1 MNRKTVAF
9 FLGFLSL
16 CAWSPESSYGRQTK
30 TDRPLMEPNTGVGGL
45 LNQVCLLREFQSK
58 RASSWDKT
66 GGNQDWLTLPPGE
79 TRIVLHEKQAGCIK
93 HVYWVYIEGD
103 DREDRRLN
111 LFHGVVL
118 RAFWDGSDKP
128 SIEVPLGDFFG
139 VSNDQV
145 RPIHSLAF
153 TTNPGVE
160 SSVQLTWGFNCYL
173 PMPFSSSAKI
183 ELQNQGNV
191 EANLWFHI
199 DYELYPRPVDIPS
212 HAGRLHAW
220 WNRAHPT
227 QRTVGAAEE
236 SQAGRP
242 AGGDNYR
249 ILDADGDG
257 QFIGYFLTVVNFEHA
272 WWGEG
277 DDMVFIDG
285 ETYPPSIHG
294 TGTEE
299 IFGGGAC
306 PSQEYTGPYTGF
318 HCVENRSGYAHHGTN
333 GMYRFYLTD
342 PIRFKKSIA
351 VTLEHGHQND
361 KANDYSSVAFWYQL
375 GINQNLQK
383 LPPLDER
390 TLAALVAPQAVNTE
404 GLFSDSVEVIFKLP
418 TQGAVIRYTLDDT
431 EPTMESAV
439 YSQPIRL
446 TKTTTVKA
454 RAFKSGRSPSE
465 ISARTFTKAEYR
477 RPENPPAVSSGL
489 HYSYFEGEWNSIA
502 DFLHQTPK
510 EIGFTEQFDFRPVR
524 RIDHFGLKFSGL
536 IDIPVK
542 GIYTFYLMSDDGSQL
557 YIGNQLVVD
566 HDGRHSVSE
575 KSGQIALAS
584 GLHAITVVY
593 FESMV
598 HEILRVYYSGPGI
611 EKQPIPA
618 RVLFREKK

>member
-1 MNRKTVAF
+1 MNGKALAF
-9 FLGFLSL
+9 LLSLFSL
-16 CAWSPESSYGRQTK
+16 CAGSLESSYSQQTTSRQ
-30 TDRPLMEPNTGVGGL
+30 PNVETTADVGGL
-45 LNQVCLLREFQSK
+45 LSQTCLLREFRSK
-58 RASSWDKT
+58 RSSSWDQS

-79 TRIVLHEKQAGCIK
+79 NRIVLNENQAGCIK
-93 HVYWVYIEGD
+93 HIYWVYIEGD
-103 DREDRRLN
+103 ERWDRRLN

-145 RPIHSLAF
+145 RPIRSLAF
-153 TTNPGVE
+153 TVNPGVE

-173 PMPFSSSAKI
+173 PMPFSAGAKI
-183 ELQNQGNV
+183 ELQNQGQV

-199 DYELYPRPVDIPS
+199 DYELYPRPADIPS

-220 WNRAHPT
+220 WNRVNPT
-227 QRTVGAAEE
+227 QCTAGAAEE
-236 SQAGRP
+236 SHAGRL
-242 AGGDNYR
+242 ASVNNYR
-249 ILDADGDG
+249 ILDVDGDG

-375 GINQNLQK
+375 GINRNLNK
-383 LPPLDER
+383 LPPLAER
-390 TLAALVAPQAVNTE
+390 MSAALVAPEMENTE
-404 GLFSDSVEVIFKLP
+404 GIFSDSVEVVFKLP
-418 TQGAVIRYTLDDT
+418 SQGAVIHYTLDDS
-431 EPTMESAV
+431 EPTMQSAI
-439 YSQPIRL
+439 YGKPIRL

-454 RAFKSGRSPSE
+454 RAFKSGRSPS
-465 ISARTFTKAEYR
+465 ATTVRTFTKAEYR
-477 RPENPPAVSSGL
+477 VPENPPAVSSGL
-489 HYSYFEGEWNSIA
+489 HYSYFEGEWNFVS
-502 DFLHQTPK
+502 DFLHCTPL
-510 EIGFTEQFDFRPVR
+510 ETGCIDHFDFSPVR

-542 GIYTFYLMSDDGSQL
+542 GIYTFYLMSDDGSRL
-557 YIGNQLVVD
+557 YIGDQLVVD

-575 KSGQIALAS
+575 KSGQIALAT

-598 HEILRVYYSGPGI
+598 HEILRVYYAGPGI